1 MSVFPW
7 GTRVTCALPNTI
19 CIGTPGSRVRPRSPL
34 RRDLEGTGQ
43 GTHLSD
49 LRTADGPL
57 PPGNIGGRLTG
68 GPTGRRGPPP
78 PATPRTPPTS
88 HPAKE
93 ASRGPRVAGTPSP
106 GFAGYSPDL
115 PPREGG
121 FAGAPGTG
129 TPSPGFAG
137 YSPDIP
143 PREAG
148 FAGTPGA
155 GTPSPGFAGYSP
167 GFAGEIVAV
176 ATWFTPVRVGI

>member
-19 CIGTPGSRVRPRSPL
+19 CIGAPGSRVRPRSPL

-68 GPTGRRGPPP
+68 GSTF
-78 PATPRTPPTS
+78 TPPTS

-93 ASRGPRVAGTPSP
+93 ASRGHRVAGTPSP
-106 GFAGYSPDL
+106 GFAGYSPD
-115 PPREGG
+115 
-121 FAGAPGTG
+121 FA
-129 TPSPGFAG
+129 
-137 YSPDIP
+137 
-143 PREAG
+143 
-148 FAGTPGA
+148 
-155 GTPSPGFAGYSP
+155 
-167 GFAGEIVAV
+167 
-176 ATWFTPVRVGI
+176 ATWFTPVRVAI

>member
-78 PATPRTPPTS
+78 PASPRTPPTS

-93 ASRGPRVAGTPSP
+93 ASRGPRAREPPPPASPGTPPASR
-106 GFAGYSPDL
+106 G
-115 PPREGG
+115 R
-121 FAGAPGTG
+121 
-129 TPSPGFAG
+129 
-137 YSPDIP
+137 
-143 PREAG
+143 
-148 FAGTPGA
+148 
-155 GTPSPGFAGYSP
+155 
-167 GFAGEIVAV
+167 
-176 ATWFTPVRVGI
+176 

>member
-68 GPTGRRGPPP
+68 GSTF
-78 PATPRTPPTS
+78 TPPTS
-88 HPAKE
+88 HRAKE
-93 ASRGPRVAGTPSP
+93 ASRGHRVAGTPSP
-106 GFAGYSPDL
+106 GFAGYSPD
-115 PPREGG
+115 
-121 FAGAPGTG
+121 FAG
-129 TPSPGFAG
+129 
-137 YSPDIP
+137 
-143 PREAG
+143 
-148 FAGTPGA
+148 
-155 GTPSPGFAGYSP
+155 
-167 GFAGEIVAV
+167 
-176 ATWFTPVRVGI
+176 TWFTPVRVAI

>member
-19 CIGTPGSRVRPRSPL
+19 CIGTPASRVRPRSPL

-106 GFAGYSPDL
+106 GFAGYSPD
-115 PPREGG
+115 
-121 FAGAPGTG
+121 
-129 TPSPGFAG
+129 
-137 YSPDIP
+137 IP

-176 ATWFTPVRVGI
+176 ATWFTP